1 MLRTIE
7 EQDIDDLYQFIYGET
22 NPEWKKWDAPYYPLV
37 HESREG
43 FRKTVEKAS
52 SKEVPSWV
60 IMEVSGQIIGSL
72 SYYIEDPQSMWIE
85 TGIVMYQA
93 ADWNKGC
100 GTKAMKCW
108 ITYLF
113 QVLPIVRIG
122 LTTWSGN
129 VRMMSVGTKL
139 GMQVEG
145 RMRKCRIVDG
155 IYYDSIRMG
164 MLREEWEARHSS

>member
-1 MLRTIE
+1 MRTIE
-7 EQDIDDLYQFIYGET
+7 EQDIDVLYHLIYGET
-22 NPEWKKWDAPYYPLV
+22 NPEWKKWDAPYYPLEY
-37 HESREG
+37 ESRED
-43 FRKTVEKAS
+43 FRRTVEKAS

-60 IMEVSGQIIGSL
+60 IMEVNGQITGSL

-85 TGIVMYQA
+85 TGIIMYQSSS
-93 ADWNKGC
+93 WNQGL
-100 GTKAMKCW
+100 GTKAMSSW
-108 ITYLF
+108 IDYLF
-113 QVLPIVRIG
+113 EALPIVRIG

-129 VRMMSVGTKL
+129 VRMMNVGAKL

-164 MLREEWEARHSS
+164 MLREEWELFRSS